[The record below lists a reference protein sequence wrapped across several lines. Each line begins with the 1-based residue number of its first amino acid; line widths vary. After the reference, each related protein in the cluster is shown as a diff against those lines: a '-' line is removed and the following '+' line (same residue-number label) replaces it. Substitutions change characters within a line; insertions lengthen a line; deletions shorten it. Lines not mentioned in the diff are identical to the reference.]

1 MNQSPDEAGGEEAV
15 IEPLIGGKHRGVRRL
30 LDRVVKGLQAQR
42 LGPEKH
48 FQNQKI
54 DMQCGDQRHQQISDP
69 DHVAFPPAKSFAG
82 SS

>member
-1 MNQSPDEAGGEEAV
+1 M
-15 IEPLIGGKHRGVRRL
+15 KR
-30 LDRVVKGLQAQR
+30 LQAQR

-69 DHVAFPPAKSFAG
+69 DHVAFPPANHLPGQASTLRSRGAMVGAAVSGKMMMSEKRETG
-82 SS
+82 QLQ